1 MPRKLATRKKKTG
14 RKAAVPARRVPPKK
28 PDPFEALATAGEAA
42 LGVTVEAAW
51 RAGVRLN
58 LRLLFQHAARIDAF
72 ELPDEAEPAP
82 VFRA

>member
-14 RKAAVPARRVPPKK
+14 RKAAAPARRVPPKK
-28 PDPFEALATAGEAA
+28 PDPFEALAAASEAA
-42 LGVTVEAAW
+42 LGLPVEAAW
-51 RAGVRLN
+51 RAGVRSN

>member
-1 MPRKLATRKKKTG
+1 MPRKLATRKKKTV
-14 RKAAVPARRVPPKK
+14 RKAAAPARRGPPKK
-28 PDPFEALATAGEAA
+28 PDPFEALAAASEAA
-42 LGVTVEAAW
+42 LGLPVAAGW

-72 ELPDEAEPAP
+72 ELPDETEPAP

>member
-1 MPRKLATRKKKTG
+1 MPT
-14 RKAAVPARRVPPKK
+14 RRVRAKK
-28 PDPFEALATAGEAA
+28 PDPFEALAAASESA
-42 LGVTVEAAW
+42 LGLPIEAAW

-72 ELPDEAEPAP
+72 EPPDEAEPAP